1 MRALGIRRVR
11 LGKAADLPGWFTPVE
26 EIELFEPAPATEP
39 APPLEPDAPEEDKP
53 PGSCIAPGC
62 IAKAGFHFA
71 PAFCEKHGLAE
82 LGVRS

>member
-1 MRALGIRRVR
+1 MKLADIVADMRASGVRRV
-11 LGKAADLPGWFTPVE
+11 

-39 APPLEPDAPEEDKP
+39 APPLEPESPEEDKP

-82 LGVRS
+82 LGVRA